1 MSKDSAPQSIL
12 SSYLLDITLARIVFH
27 MLSTRQ
33 AYDET
38 ILGRNERQ
46 YRARAEARLRAQAKA
61 LGYKVVAAIA

>member
-1 MSKDSAPQSIL
+1 
-12 SSYLLDITLARIVFH
+12 

-46 YRARAEARLRAQAKA
+46 FRIRAEARLRAQAKA
-61 LGYKVVAAIA
+61 LGYSVVAANIP